1 MNLVCPSC
9 QEPLSIPEQY
19 AGQLMKCPAC
29 SNHFTV
35 PSPEAIERAPIA
47 ESAADAPP
55 DLGSLSPDV
64 GDVNLSGGT
73 VSPDG
78 GLSGASSAAPD
89 LVGNFI
95 VPDAPDGAGID
106 DILKLACPF
115 CSRPLAIQAAYAGQ
129 RMRCPYCSGAVIA
142 TDGADASP
150 GDGLAAMEP
159 PSEAEPPEEVT
170 IFGETATQGES
181 LIEQR
186 DRRER
191 EYAEALERQRQYM
204 HQVDEEIR
212 EMRRQ
217 REAASAV
224 VEPDPVDAPD
234 YGDVE
239 GHLLGPESYGEE
251 EMEARRQANARNR
264 EIASANRQRSNL
276 QDREAGLLSSLEG
289 ARGAREGRNAQ
300 RRGSAQRRLLNRL
313 PGSGMVNSGLA
324 LAKDIAEALGY
335 ADEQGSTAER
345 ELVSEAQQIRTL
357 LEELL
362 REMVNDGSSIAERNK
377 GEELDSERSPKRS
390 RAPSVSN
397 PAPESGGRGERGER
411 GPAGPRG
418 PLRPARPVPPAGPPA
433 RGATAP
439 STLSRLLLLL
449 RAAAS

>member
-29 SNHFTV
+29 SGHFTV
-35 PSPEAIERAPIA
+35 PSPEVIERAPIA

-300 RRGSAQRRLLNRL
+300 RRGSARERLFNRI
-313 PGSGMVNSGLA
+313 PGASTFNSGMSLS
-324 LAKDIAEALGY
+324 KDLFEALGY
-335 ADEQGSTAER
+335 GDESETDR
-345 ELVSEAQQIRTL
+345 EQEMVTELQQIRSL
-357 LEELL
+357 LEEMV
-362 REMVNDGSSIAERNK
+362 REAVNDGASVGERNI
-377 GEELDSERSPKRS
+377 GEKDDRHPWE
-390 RAPSVSN
+390 SVSN
-397 PAPESGGRGERGER
+397 PPVQVEGGGGGGGGSRRRG
-411 GPAGPRG
+411 G
-418 PLRPARPVPPAGPPA
+418 PLRPPVHVPSAEEARRGGGGRISSALRYILGAMGGAG
-433 RGATAP
+433 
-439 STLSRLLLLL
+439 S
-449 RAAAS
+449 